1 MAPATTS
8 TTGPAAGS
16 LPNMRAASPARICAF
31 LSGRD
36 CAHLCTHGAETAAQA
51 CAGWL
56 PRCKH
61 HPQQGVIAERGTAP
75 SAVAR
80 ASHGAGSCGV
90 RACLSGARPHTGGTS
105 SLLGPWS
112 LLVGWLCCVQ
122 MPGRSPACLLPL
134 CCKKMARGCS
144 QCQLPSCHTAKQGRR
159 QTGLC
164 VPGEPRGH
172 IVVGSPY
179 AQRKQLLAAVSLCF
193 HGLAGQHNAVGALP
207 KSCCRRM
214 CHVIRVQK
222 WPFL

>member
-8 TTGPAAGS
+8 TAAPAAGS
-16 LPNMRAASPARICAF
+16 LPDTRAASPARICAF
-31 LSGRD
+31 LSGGGS
-36 CAHLCTHGAETAAQA
+36 AHLCTHGAETVAQA
-51 CAGWL
+51 WAWWL
-56 PRCKH
+56 PRWTQH
-61 HPQQGVIAERGTAP
+61 HLPQGVIAERGTAP

-80 ASHGAGSCGV
+80 ASHGAGSWGV
-90 RACLSGARPHTGGTS
+90 RACLSGARPHAGGSS

-112 LLVGWLCCVQ
+112 LLVGWLYCVQ

-164 VPGEPRGH
+164 VPGEPSGH
-172 IVVGSPY
+172 VVVGSPY
-179 AQRKQLLAAVSLCF
+179 AQRKQVLAAVSLCF
-193 HGLAGQHNAVGALP
+193 HGLAGQDNAVGAPP

-214 CHVIRVQK
+214 CHVI
-222 WPFL
+222 